1 MTASQRPLTGPSRVR
16 AAGLLHVDVQRAAP
30 GAVVVVVGGDL
41 DRPSVP
47 TLAGCLAKLLGVV
60 GSGGTVVVN
69 LDCLDF
75 VDVGGMLL
83 LLGATRRTAGRGST
97 LYLAGC
103 NAMLIRLLELTGNL
117 DAVNV
122 VAAQRAGPDGAS
134 GTSGGDC

>member
-1 MTASQRPLTGPSRVR
+1 MTASQRAPDGPVPGP

-30 GAVVVVVGGDL
+30 GAVVVVVRGDL
-41 DRPSVP
+41 DRASAP
-47 TLAGCLAKLLGVV
+47 TLAGCLATLLGVV

-69 LDCLDF
+69 LAGVDF

-103 NAMLIRLLELTGNL
+103 NAMLIRLLVLTGNL

-122 VAAQRAGPDGAS
+122 VAAQRAGHDGAS
-134 GTSGGDC
+134 GGDR